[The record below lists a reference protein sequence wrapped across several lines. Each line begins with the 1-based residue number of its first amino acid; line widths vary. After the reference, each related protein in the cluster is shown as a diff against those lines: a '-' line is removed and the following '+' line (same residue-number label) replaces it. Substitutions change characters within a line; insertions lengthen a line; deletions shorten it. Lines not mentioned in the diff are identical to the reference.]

1 MGKPFGDGI
10 CAHLIALSNQSA
22 AANCAAS
29 AIFLIAVSFRHGY
42 WTRVTSRITSSS
54 DARGENAGGAPVPQ
68 RQRNLM

>member
-1 MGKPFGDGI
+1 MGQPFGDGL

-54 DARGENAGGAPVPQ
+54 DARGESAGGATVPQ
-68 RQRNLM
+68 RQRI